1 MFFSVH
7 FETLGCKLNQIE
19 TESLARAFADAGFDT
34 ADTLPVLLALVNTC
48 TVTGKAEQ
56 KGRHLVRSLL
66 RRFPL
71 ATVLV
76 TGCQAE
82 LEAAALAAIDPRV
95 AVLPGTRK
103 GSLADLP
110 AHLARSLIPASR
122 TGKEKA
128 ADIQAAITC
137 FPGIITGKDPC
148 TGTPDVESAKPAGI
162 TSQTVNQPG
171 FTPLSID
178 PFRLSTDSTR
188 FHSRPAIK
196 IQDGCNNRCA
206 YCRIRLARG
215 PARSLDSSEAIR
227 RIQAIEQNGAAEVV
241 LTGVN
246 LSQYTSNGT
255 DLAGLLEQLLEQ
267 TERIAFRISSLYPE
281 RVDQALLPILA
292 HPRIRPH
299 FHLSIQSGSDS
310 ILRAMRRPYNLQTV
324 VQSVEGLRHIKNDP
338 FIACDLI
345 TGFPGETDQD
355 FEDTLSLCRVAD
367 FADIHAFP
375 FSPRPGTEAWSM
387 KPRVPERVAGERLV
401 QLAELAALGTATYRK
416 RWLGKTVS
424 AVVEESRPGEPGR
437 VLTENYLTLA
447 IPGLNIERG
456 KQVLVRI
463 CEDESGEF
471 VSEP

>member
-1 MFFSVH
+1 VFFSVH

-19 TESLARAFADAGFDT
+19 TESLAREFADAGFDT

-56 KGRHLVRSLL
+56 KGRHLMRSLL

-110 AHLARSLIPASR
+110 AHLARVLVPSSR
-122 TGKEKA
+122 TDQEKA
-128 ADIQAAITC
+128 AAIQAAITC
-137 FPGIITGKDPC
+137 FPGMITGKQSSFAQSDAE
-148 TGTPDVESAKPAGI
+148 TAG
-162 TSQTVNQPG
+162 QEVQPVHQPG
-171 FTPLSID
+171 FISLSID

-215 PARSLDSSEAIR
+215 PARSLDSCEAIR

-246 LSQYTSNGT
+246 LSQYTSDGT
-255 DLAGLLEQLLEQ
+255 DLAGLMEQLLEQ

-281 RVDQALLPILA
+281 RVDQALLPILT

-310 ILRAMRRPYNLQTV
+310 ILRSMRRPYNRQTV
-324 VQSVEGLRHIKNDP
+324 VQSIEGLRRIKNDP

-355 FEDTLSLCRVAD
+355 FYDTLSLCRVAG

-401 QLAELAALGTATYRK
+401 QLSELAAAGTAAYRQ
-416 RWLGKTVS
+416 RWLGKTVC
-424 AVVEESRPGEPGR
+424 AVVEESRHGEPGR
-437 VLTENYLTLA
+437 VLTENYLTLFV
-447 IPGLNIERG
+447 PGLNVNPG
-456 KQVLVRI
+456 KEILVRI
-463 CEDESGEF
+463 IDSGSGEF
-471 VSEP
+471 VSAN

>member
-1 MFFSVH
+1 MVSFSVH

-34 ADTLPVLLALVNTC
+34 TDSLPVLLALVNTC

-71 ATVLV
+71 ATILV

-82 LEAAALAAIDPRV
+82 LEAQALASIDTRV

-103 GSLADLP
+103 ACLADLP
-110 AHLARSLIPASR
+110 TVLARLVSHNFLAEHHGAKIIL
-122 TGKEKA
+122 A
-128 ADIQAAITC
+128 AVAN
-137 FPGIITGKDPC
+137 FPGIITSKDPS
-148 TGTPDVESAKPAGI
+148 TEGLNTAKINIATLTEIMP
-162 TSQTVNQPG
+162 T
-171 FTPLSID
+171 FTPLSMD
-178 PFRLSTDSTR
+178 PFRLSTDTTR

-215 PARSLDSSEAIR
+215 PARSLDLAETIR
-227 RIQAIEQNGAAEVV
+227 RIQKIEQNGAAEVV

-246 LSQYTSNGT
+246 LSHYKSG
-255 DLAGLLEQLLEQ
+255 DSDIVGLLEQLLEQ
-267 TERIAFRISSLYPE
+267 TKHIAFRISSLYPE
-281 RVDQALLPILA
+281 RVDLALLRLCA

-299 FHLSIQSGSDS
+299 FHLSIQSGSDT
-310 ILRAMRRPYNLQTV
+310 ILHAMRRPYHRQTV
-324 VQSVEGLRHIKNDP
+324 LHSVEGLRRIKNDP

-355 FEDTLSLCRVAD
+355 FEETLSLCRAIG

-375 FSPRPGTEAWSM
+375 FSPRPGTEAWTM
-387 KPRVPERVAGERLV
+387 KPRVPERIAKERLD
-401 QLAELAALGTATYRK
+401 QLAELATTGNSAYRH

-424 AVVEESRPGEPGR
+424 AVVEESDSSLLGR

-447 IPGLNIERG
+447 VPQLGIKPGKPI
-456 KQVLVRI
+456 LVKI
-463 CEDESGEF
+463 LDTEHGEF
-471 VSEP
+471 VSLG